1 MEEVL
6 LPPDDPGDADLASVE
21 WKTEYHVLQALRAL
35 GHDVKSQGVGTDL
48 GVIRAAIED
57 FGPDV
62 VFNLLEDFE
71 DVPIFDQNVV
81 AYLEL
86 LGVPYTGCN
95 SRGLMLAR
103 DKALAKKLLAF
114 HRIPVPEFHVF
125 RMGRAVV
132 RPKWLAF
139 PLIVKS
145 LTKEGSAGIS
155 KLSVVD
161 SDQKL
166 KERVALIHKRQH
178 TDAIVERYVDAAEA
192 LRRRHR
198 RAPPPGPADMGDGV
212 PDAGAPRTTERV
224 KWDPPTRR
232 STAST
237 RTGEGLERIDGD
249 ADPEHLPAGLPH
261 ARALGLCAHRPPPRR
276 RGPARP
282 PGESRESESPT
293 TGLRR
298 RGEAHQHDVPRADPA
313 SGQPRA
319 RGSRG
324 DRRVAARGRP
334 ACVASP
340 HRATWLVSSSARRRL
355 LSVRKRRL
363 RRRGGA
369 CTAIA
374 SS

>member
-1 MEEVL
+1 VSGRRRAHLKVLALMEEVL

-178 TDAIVERYVDAAEA
+178 TDAIVERYVDGRE
-192 LRRRHR
+192 LYVGIVGSRRLQVL
-198 RAPPPGPADMGDGV
+198 PVWEMLFEKLPEES
-212 PDAGAPRTTERV
+212 PRIATERV
-224 KWDPPTRR
+224 KWDPAYQKKHGIDTDAAKGIPDATVAQIQNLCRR
-232 STAST
+232 VY
-237 RTGEGLERIDGD
+237 RILELSGYARIDLRLD
-249 ADPEHLPAGLPH
+249 PAGKVYVLEANPNPQIAKGEDFADAAEH
-261 ARALGLCAHRPPPRR
+261 AGVTYTALIQRLVMLALEG
-276 RGPARP
+276 
-282 PGESRESESPT
+282 RET
-293 TGLRR
+293 
-298 RGEAHQHDVPRADPA
+298 D
-313 SGQPRA
+313 
-319 RGSRG
+319 
-324 DRRVAARGRP
+324 
-334 ACVASP
+334 
-340 HRATWLVSSSARRRL
+340 
-355 LSVRKRRL
+355 
-363 RRRGGA
+363 GA
-369 CTAIA
+369 
-374 SS
+374 